1 MHNGIKFY
9 EKLTQALFGK
19 PEEYELQHRFFN
31 ASCLIGSIAAI
42 FATII
47 NLFLNITLTLTLS
60 TAALSFVFLTFYYI
74 SLIKKKYKLIVLPY
88 IFVSLFA
95 FTYIWFINSGSNGP
109 TVYVII
115 IALFVF
121 TVLTDGSNR
130 TISLVTVLVTVSV
143 LFIYEYLHP
152 ELILPYTNRESRFY
166 DLFFTA
172 LFSMGLVAIVASFI
186 MKNYHDEREITL
198 KQRDKILN
206 QNREI
211 KLAETEFIKSHEF
224 TKSIISS
231 AQDGIVVLDLECN
244 FVRVN
249 KAFLKMTG
257 YLRDLILGMNIR
269 ELVNNS
275 DGKEKKRII
284 DLLDNDQFKN
294 IEWEIISNTNTI
306 IPTSISAA
314 YLKDESGK
322 PESIVAII
330 KDITDYKKVLKELTF
345 HKENL
350 EKLVKIRTSELEET
364 NIQLQKAKEKAEES
378 DRLKSSF
385 LSNMS
390 HEIRTPMNAIIGF
403 SELLKEPGIPEET
416 FSQYIEIIT
425 SKGNLLLSIINDII
439 DISKVEADKIEIIKS
454 ACNVNELINELF
466 ASFHKTKSKAGKSD
480 IELKVVKPSS
490 LEDIV
495 LLIDAIRLK
504 QVLSNLIDNAIKF
517 THKGYVEIGYSI
529 IEVDKKER
537 IKFYV
542 KDTGIG
548 ISDEYLDIIF
558 NRFRQID
565 DSHTREFGGT
575 GLGLAISKRLVEL
588 LGGELSLESEI
599 DSGSTFFF
607 SIPYEPVAITDEI
620 NKGKKSDKINFNW
633 ENKQILIVED
643 NSAGFLLLESYL
655 LNTGVKIL
663 KTENGKEA
671 VEICKSN
678 NDIDL
683 VLMDIQL
690 PGMNGYQA
698 TELIKK
704 YRKDLPVISQTA
716 YAMVEDALESVK
728 AGCDD
733 HLIKP
738 ISKETLL
745 TVMSKYLD

>member
-1 MHNGIKFY
+1 
-9 EKLTQALFGK
+9 
-19 PEEYELQHRFFN
+19 
-31 ASCLIGSIAAI
+31 
-42 FATII
+42 
-47 NLFLNITLTLTLS
+47 
-60 TAALSFVFLTFYYI
+60 
-74 SLIKKKYKLIVLPY
+74 
-88 IFVSLFA
+88 
-95 FTYIWFINSGSNGP
+95 
-109 TVYVII
+109 
-115 IALFVF
+115 
-121 TVLTDGSNR
+121 
-130 TISLVTVLVTVSV
+130 
-143 LFIYEYLHP
+143 
-152 ELILPYTNRESRFY
+152 
-166 DLFFTA
+166 
-172 LFSMGLVAIVASFI
+172 
-186 MKNYHDEREITL
+186 
-198 KQRDKILN
+198 
-206 QNREI
+206 
-211 KLAETEFIKSHEF
+211 
-224 TKSIISS
+224 
-231 AQDGIVVLDLECN
+231 
-244 FVRVN
+244 
-249 KAFLKMTG
+249 
-257 YLRDLILGMNIR
+257 
-269 ELVNNS
+269 
-275 DGKEKKRII
+275 
-284 DLLDNDQFKN
+284 
-294 IEWEIISNTNTI
+294 
-306 IPTSISAA
+306 
-314 YLKDESGK
+314 
-322 PESIVAII
+322 
-330 KDITDYKKVLKELTF
+330 LKELTF